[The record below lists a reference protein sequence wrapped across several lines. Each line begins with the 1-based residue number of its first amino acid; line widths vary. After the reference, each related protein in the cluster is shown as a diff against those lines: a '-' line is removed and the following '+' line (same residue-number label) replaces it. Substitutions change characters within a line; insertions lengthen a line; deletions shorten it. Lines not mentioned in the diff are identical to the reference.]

1 MSFEKRFDKF
11 DFDADQLRQEAA
23 EFTGSL
29 ASQAEHAVDK
39 VASWAGHS
47 LSRARSGAEK
57 VARNAQARTAV
68 LEEAR
73 TKVVEDYV
81 PRVQRASAAVRTAS
95 DKSEGV
101 PLMERA
107 QIISTAAKQA
117 ALQEVP
123 VKKKHPVLKTFGWI
137 TLAGVAAAAA
147 YVIWQRSQPVED
159 PWAEEY
165 WADSEDAEGTEGT
178 EPLAAQ

>member
-1 MSFEKRFDKF
+1 MSFKKC
-11 DFDADQLRQEAA
+11 DANQMRQEAA
-23 EFTGSL
+23 EFAGSL
-29 ASQAEHAVDK
+29 ASQAEHAVDRM
-39 VASWAGHS
+39 AQWAGHG
-47 LSRARSGAEK
+47 LSRARSEAEK
-57 VARNAQARTAV
+57 LARNAQARTAM

-95 DKSEGV
+95 DQTEGV
-101 PLMERA
+101 PFMERA
-107 QIISTAAKQA
+107 HIISTAAKQA

-123 VKKKHPVLKTFGWI
+123 VKKKHPILKTFGWV

-147 YVIWQRSQPVED
+147 YVVWQRSQPVED

-165 WADSEDAEGTEGT
+165 WADSEEAEETEVN
-178 EPLAAQ
+178 AN

>member
-1 MSFEKRFDKF
+1 MMTFEKRLERF
-11 DFDADQLRQEAA
+11 DFDTDKLKQEAA
-23 EFTGSL
+23 QL
-29 ASQAEHAVDK
+29 AGNLATQAEYAVDR
-39 VASWAGHS
+39 VAGWAGTG
-47 LSRARSGAEK
+47 LSRARAGAEK
-57 VARNAQARTAV
+57 VARDAQARTAPV

-73 TKVVEDYV
+73 TRVVEDYV
-81 PRVQRASAAVRTAS
+81 PRVQRTTAAVRAAT

-123 VKKKHPVLKTFGWI
+123 VKKKHPVLKTFGWVA
-137 TLAGVAAAAA
+137 LAGVAAAAA
-147 YVIWQRSQPVED
+147 YVVWQRSQPVED

-165 WADSEDAEGTEGT
+165 WADSEEAEEA
-178 EPLAAQ
+178 EVIS

>member
-1 MSFEKRFDKF
+1 MPFKKRRNKF
-11 DFDADQLRQEAA
+11 DTDSDKLCRDAAQLAGALATRTERAVGRAA
-23 EFTGSL
+23 EL
-29 ASQAEHAVDK
+29 ASHGLD
-39 VASWAGHS
+39 
-47 LSRARSGAEK
+47 RARVHAEK
-57 VARNAQARTAV
+57 VAVRAQERTAPV

-73 TKVVEDYV
+73 TRVVEDYV
-81 PRVQRASAAVRTAS
+81 PRVQRASAAARTAV

-123 VKKKHPVLKTFGWI
+123 VKKKHTVLKTLGWV
-137 TLAGVAAAAA
+137 TLAGVAAATA
-147 YVIWQRSQPVED
+147 YVVWQRSQPVED

-165 WADSEDAEGTEGT
+165 WADSEDVEGT